1 MSSLSHFGVMKV
13 FFGLVIVLLLY
24 QLYSVVLA

>member
-13 FFGLVIVLLLY
+13 FFGLVIVLLLF
-24 QLYSVVLA
+24 QLYSVVVA